1 MIILKKFRASF
12 EKCSSQSRETDEGFT
27 LVELLVVL
35 AIIGLIAALATPQ
48 VLRYLGAARVDTTK
62 AQIRNFESALEL
74 YYIDTGHYPTTEEGL
89 GALQNKPATESRWN
103 GPYIKQS
110 GTFVDAWGTPYQYK
124 SPAESKP
131 FSIISL
137 GRDRKVGGEG
147 QDADISNN

>member
-1 MIILKKFRASF
+1 MITRKKLRASF
-12 EKCSSQSRETDEGFT
+12 KKRASQPGEAEQGFT

-62 AQIRNFESALEL
+62 AQIHNFESALEL
-74 YYIDTGHYPTTEEGL
+74 YYIDTGRYPTTDEGL
-89 GALQNKPATESRWN
+89 GALQSKPATESRWN

-124 SPAESKP
+124 SPAEDKP